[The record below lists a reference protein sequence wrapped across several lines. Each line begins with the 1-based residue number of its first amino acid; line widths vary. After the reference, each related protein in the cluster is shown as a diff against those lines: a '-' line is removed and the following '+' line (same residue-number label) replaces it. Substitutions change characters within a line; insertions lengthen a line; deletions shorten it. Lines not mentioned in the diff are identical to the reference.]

1 MRKVFKIVAIMSGIA
16 LAALVGVVYCISTKV
31 EDGLVSPVLIP
42 FVLVQLVLI
51 MILIAALFI
60 LCLPPKKQ

>member
-16 LAALVGVVYCISTKV
+16 LAAL
-31 EDGLVSPVLIP
+31 
-42 FVLVQLVLI
+42 
-51 MILIAALFI
+51 FI

>member
-16 LAALVGVVYCISTKV
+16 LV
-31 EDGLVSPVLIP
+31 
-42 FVLVQLVLI
+42 
-51 MILIAALFI
+51 ALFI

>member
-42 FVLVQLVLI
+42 FVSVQLVLI
-51 MILIAALFI
+51 MILIVALFI